1 MASFVTFE
9 IDADK
14 CFFSQHFFISEFGKS
29 LTFHQIIEYVKIE
42 KFRFLIV
49 ENIDSA
55 MFGFD
60 LSNDTEYDIAEN
72 IITDNW
78 CYSSINDLI
87 RGWKVAKDLP
97 SWVKKVSAWHKFEK
111 KAEKSNLGQIL
122 DLDENKDEDTK
133 SGEEKNINDDED
145 SYINDNES
153 NVSDDNE
160 DNVKLNHSDDNY
172 GGLYDSMDSEK
183 EEDKSHTPN
192 TKVYMSH
199 HDNIKEYD
207 YEDYTSE
214 EDSVILHTRSNTKL
228 FMSQHKNENQYES
241 DNDTSE
247 DEKDKLLTRSNTTMN
262 KLHHKKKT
270 NESDEDDSS
279 FTVGMGK
286 GYSNNKVDFETLFD
300 NNFKSKFKD
309 NVKTVSKPGTTEV
322 FVTGPFHIKD
332 TDMSYYVVVFG
343 DLNKAFVLKSM
354 FIKSYLATVLSVSG
368 LNKECTNCNTFYDFN
383 ISKLKFGH
391 GDDNCWKRT
400 KTGKTI
406 SRLQFVYS
414 CKSSQE
420 KQIEKNLSRMI
431 DVLFK
436 SMEMR
441 TANPIGELVL
451 DYLKLYQD
459 GLFMYLTKGK
469 TEENVS
475 TMLTEDIHNQ
485 FKSGYTITWNDNLN
499 RFMVDFDIIRI
510 LKNDIGYKNWD
521 DVGKKNM
528 SKCYKDIN
536 ATFTLPQWNIEQ
548 ERY

>member
-1 MASFVTFE
+1 
-9 IDADK
+9 
-14 CFFSQHFFISEFGKS
+14 
-29 LTFHQIIEYVKIE
+29 
-42 KFRFLIV
+42 
-49 ENIDSA
+49 

-78 CYSSINDLI
+78 CYISINDLI

-97 SWVKKVSAWHKFEK
+97 SWVKKVSAWHKFVK
-111 KAEKSNLGQIL
+111 KAEQSNLGQML
-122 DLDENKDEDTK
+122 ELDENKDEDTK
-133 SGEEKNINDDED
+133 SGEEKNINDDEN
-145 SYINDNES
+145 SYIFNSES

-160 DNVKLNHSDDNY
+160 DNSNLIHSDDNY
-172 GGLYDSMDSEK
+172 GGLYDSMDSEN

-192 TKVYMSH
+192 TKLYMSH

-207 YEDYTSE
+207 DEDNSSE
-214 EDSVILHTRSNTKL
+214 EDTVKLRTSSNTKF
-228 FMSQHKNENQYES
+228 FMSQHKNVKQYES

-247 DEKDKLLTRSNTTMN
+247 DEKDKLLTRSNTTMS
-262 KLHHKKKT
+262 KLHHQKKPH
-270 NESDEDDSS
+270 ESDDDEPTL
-279 FTVGMGK
+279 TVGMGK

-300 NNFKSKFKD
+300 NNFKSKFQD
-309 NVKTVSKPGTTEV
+309 NVKTVSKPGTTEL
-322 FVTGPFHIKD
+322 FVTGPFYNKD
-332 TDMSYYVVVFG
+332 TGMSHYVVVFG

-354 FIKSYLATVLSVSG
+354 FIKSYLATVLAVSG
-368 LNKECTNCNTFYDFN
+368 LKKECDNCNTFYDFN

-420 KQIEKNLSRMI
+420 KQIENNLSRMI

-441 TANPIGELVL
+441 TSNPIGELVL
-451 DYLKLYQD
+451 DFLKQYQEGLY
-459 GLFMYLTKGK
+459 MYLTKNK
-469 TEENVS
+469 TEEDVS

-499 RFMVDFDIIRI
+499 RFMVDYDIIRI
-510 LKNDIGYKNWD
+510 LKNDIGYKDWD

-528 SKCYKDIN
+528 SKCYKDFN
-536 ATFTLPQWNIEQ
+536 NTFTQPQWKIEQ